1 MKNVWMFFSQRKSM
15 EARITADKN
24 SPVVSSPPE
33 VIEKLAEQLRVQQQQ
48 WLQRLTQEPQCFAN
62 LEVAVH
68 HAFAQLA
75 DQLVASLLV
84 AATQESFALEDQKKK

>member
-1 MKNVWMFFSQRKSM
+1 M
-15 EARITADKN
+15 EARIGADKN

-33 VIEKLAEQLRVQQQQ
+33 VIVKLAEQLRVQQQQ
-48 WLQRLTQEPQCFAN
+48 WLQRLTQEPEAFAK

-84 AATQESFALEDQKKK
+84 EATQQSSALEGQKKK